1 MGAASTFELIIWK
14 TTKHAFKWR
23 LASESVTN
31 ENVCDMQS
39 KTVFEAA
46 MSSLLSSSRPF
57 FNDDNYS
64 FFYLSMLSPIKWCP
78 VIQSCGWIA
87 CPSWMGQ
94 IPIKPLPDINLGLK
108 KYLEL
113 QCFQAV
119 HDSN

>member
-57 FNDDNYS
+57 LMMIITRS
-64 FFYLSMLSPIKWCP
+64 FIYQCSVLLSGAL
-78 VIQSCGWIA
+78 
-87 CPSWMGQ
+87 
-94 IPIKPLPDINLGLK
+94 
-108 KYLEL
+108 
-113 QCFQAV
+113 
-119 HDSN
+119 